1 MMKVTLTNH
10 QRRAICLKKRDD
22 PAITQKDLVQWCE
35 QEFSVKIDQTTV
47 SRVLKRSSEF
57 LATDTLNKP
66 LQKRAR
72 NVKFP
77 ELEEAV
83 LEWCLRVQEKIPLT
97 GQLIVEKAQVF
108 ASLLGVSKDEITF
121 SNGWL
126 RQFKERHNLRQIRM
140 HGESGSVDEQVV
152 EEAITDLKQLTND
165 YGWKD
170 IYNMDETGLFFRMEP
185 DTTLATRQLAGKK
198 KNKERLSV
206 ALCCNGD
213 GSHKI
218 KALVIGRSA
227 KPRCFKNI
235 NLKSLGVMYRYNK
248 KAWMTAVLFQEW
260 LRYFDGQMHG
270 RKVLLLLDNA
280 PSHIVTGVR
289 LKNTT
294 VKFLAPNT
302 TSRIQPCDAGII
314 ASFKAHYRRKFVR
327 HLLEQFESE
336 LTLSKLSILEA
347 ILFIRES
354 WQEDVTPATITNC
367 FRHVNIRDEVEEVI
381 AVVIEAESDVEEERE
396 VRTAICK
403 DIQSLRYR
411 HPMEIGDFLN
421 PEGEN
426 VIDGDLTD
434 EEIVKLI
441 GSSGN
446 EETENDDDSSELPP
460 VSAKEATESFDML
473 IRFFLG
479 QEGNYSKEINDM
491 VKIGRVSRSLKEKSL
506 VQKSLDDYFS
516 QGLSGEKGKERD
528 QE

>member
-1 MMKVTLTNH
+1 MTKTTLTNL
-10 QRRAICLKKRDD
+10 QRHDICLKRRDN

-35 QEFSVKIDQTTV
+35 EEFSVKIDQATI
-47 SRVLKRSSEF
+47 SRILKRSNEF
-57 LATDTLNKP
+57 LGTDTLKNP

-77 ELEEAV
+77 ELEKAV
-83 LEWCLRVQEKIPLT
+83 LEWCLRAQEKIPLT

-126 RQFKERHNLRQIRM
+126 RQFKERHNFKQIRM
-140 HGESGSVDEQVV
+140 HGESGSVDDQVV
-152 EEAITDLKQLTND
+152 EEAITDLKQLTNS
-165 YGWKD
+165 YEWKD

-235 NLKSLGVMYRYNK
+235 NLANLGVMYRYNK

-289 LKNTT
+289 LNNTT
-294 VKFLAPNT
+294 VKFLPPNT
-302 TSRIQPCDAGII
+302 TSRLQPCDAGII

-327 HLLEQFESE
+327 YLLEQFESGSD
-336 LTLSKLSILEA
+336 LSKLSVLEA

-354 WQEDVTPATITNC
+354 WQEDVTPTTIANC
-367 FRHVNIRDEVEEVI
+367 FRHINIREEWEEV
-381 AVVIEAESDVEEERE
+381 AVVIETVEEERE
-396 VRTAICK
+396 VRSAIGQ
-403 DIQSLRYR
+403 DIQLLRYR
-411 HPMEIGDFLN
+411 HPMETDHFLN

-426 VIDGDLTD
+426 IIDGDFTD
-434 EEIVKLI
+434 EEIVKLVC
-441 GSSGN
+441 SSR
-446 EETENDDDSSELPP
+446 ETEESTEDEDDSSELPP
-460 VSAKEATESFDML
+460 VSTKEAMQSLDML
-473 IRFFLG
+473 TRFFLG
-479 QEGNYSKEINDM
+479 QEGDYSREINSTI
-491 VKIGRVSRSLKEKSL
+491 KIGRVLRRLKEKSL
-506 VQKSLDDYFS
+506 VQKRLDDYFS
-516 QGLSGEKGKERD
+516 RGGDLKD
-528 QE
+528 V